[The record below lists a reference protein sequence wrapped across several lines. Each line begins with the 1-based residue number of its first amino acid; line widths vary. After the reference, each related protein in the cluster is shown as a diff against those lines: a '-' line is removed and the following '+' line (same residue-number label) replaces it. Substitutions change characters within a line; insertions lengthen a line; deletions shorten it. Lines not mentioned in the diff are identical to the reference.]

1 MMFFDYR
8 FVMAFVALLYFIL
21 HPVINADEIISAVMI
36 FLVTSAAAI
45 GANIWLSF
53 RLPVKN
59 PVWKKVVLDYYEI
72 KRDRIADTFFTSCM
86 FIAIAIF
93 VADYQVKLTNI
104 NNAQNLLDIGL
115 DHIFKLYC
123 FATVIVLI
131 QLAIRN
137 ITDVHFLFHFNR
149 RVIEKEPK

>member
-1 MMFFDYR
+1 MMFFDHR

-59 PVWKKVVLDYYEI
+59 PVWKKVVLDYYGL
-72 KRDRIADTFFTSCM
+72 KRECVADSFLASC
-86 FIAIAIF
+86 IVAAIAIV
-93 VADYQVKLTNI
+93 VADYQIKPTNI

-123 FATVIVLI
+123 FATVIFLI
-131 QLAIRN
+131 QSAIKN
-137 ITDVHFLFHFNR
+137 ITDICFLFLLNR
-149 RVIEKEPK
+149 KVIAEEPK

>member
-1 MMFFDYR
+1 MTRERLSSIMVFLI
-8 FVMAFVALLYFIL
+8 LLYFIL
-21 HPVINADEIISAVMI
+21 QPIVDADEIISAVMI

-86 FIAIAIF
+86 FIAVAIF

-123 FATVIVLI
+123 FATVIFLI
-131 QLAIRN
+131 QSAIKN
-137 ITDVHFLFHFNR
+137 ITDICFLFLLNR
-149 RVIEKEPK
+149 KVIAEEPE

>member
-1 MMFFDYR
+1 MMFFDHR

-21 HPVINADEIISAVMI
+21 RPVVDADEIISAVMI

-93 VADYQVKLTNI
+93 VADYRAKLTNI
-104 NNAQNLLDIGL
+104 NNEQNLLDIGL

-123 FATVIVLI
+123 FATVIFLI
-131 QLAIRN
+131 QSAIKN
-137 ITDVHFLFHFNR
+137 ITDICFLFLLNR
-149 RVIEKEPK
+149 KVIAEEPE

>member
-1 MMFFDYR
+1 MTRGEMCFLT
-8 FVMAFVALLYFIL
+8 AFTVLLYFIL
-21 HPVINADEIISAVMI
+21 RPVVDADEIISAVMI

-93 VADYQVKLTNI
+93 VDDYQVKLTNI
-104 NNAQNLLDIGL
+104 NNERNLLDIGL
-115 DHIFKLYC
+115 DHISRLYC
-123 FATVIVLI
+123 FATVIFLI
-131 QLAIRN
+131 QMAIRN
-137 ITDVHFLFHFNR
+137 ITDVHFLFQFNR

>member
-1 MMFFDYR
+1 MMFFDHR

-21 HPVINADEIISAVMI
+21 RPVVDADEIISAVMI

-93 VADYQVKLTNI
+93 VADY
-104 NNAQNLLDIGL
+104 NAQNLLDIGL

-123 FATVIVLI
+123 FATVIFLI
-131 QLAIRN
+131 QSAIKN
-137 ITDVHFLFHFNR
+137 ITDICFLFLLNR
-149 RVIEKEPK
+149 KVIAEEPK

>member
-1 MMFFDYR
+1 MMFFDHR

-21 HPVINADEIISAVMI
+21 RPVVDADEIISAVMI

-72 KRDRIADTFFTSCM
+72 KRDRVADTFFISCM

-93 VADYQVKLTNI
+93 VADYQVKPTNI
-104 NNAQNLLDIGL
+104 NNAQNLAEIWLG
-115 DHIFKLYC
+115 HFFRFYC
-123 FATVIVLI
+123 FATVIFLI
-131 QLAIRN
+131 QSAIKN
-137 ITDVHFLFHFNR
+137 ITDICFLFLLNR
-149 RVIEKEPK
+149 KVIEKEPE

>member
-1 MMFFDYR
+1 MMFLDHR
-8 FVMAFVALLYFIL
+8 FLMAFAAFLYFIL
-21 HPVINADEIISAVMI
+21 RPIIDADEIISAVII
-36 FLVTSAAAI
+36 FLVTSATAI
-45 GANIWLSF
+45 GANIWLCF

-59 PVWKKVVLDYYEI
+59 PVWEKIILDFYGI
-72 KRDRIADTFFTSCM
+72 KRDRVADAFFTSCM

-93 VADYQVKLTNI
+93 VADYQVKVTNI

-123 FATVIVLI
+123 FATVIFLI

-137 ITDVHFLFHFNR
+137 ITDVHFLFQFNR

>member
-1 MMFFDYR
+1 MMFFDHR
-8 FVMAFVALLYFIL
+8 FVMAFVALLYFIMR
-21 HPVINADEIISAVMI
+21 PVVDADEIISAVMI

-93 VADYQVKLTNI
+93 VADYQVKL
-104 NNAQNLLDIGL
+104 NLLDIGL

-123 FATVIVLI
+123 FATVIFLI
-131 QLAIRN
+131 QSAIKN
-137 ITDVHFLFHFNR
+137 ITDICFLFLLNR
-149 RVIEKEPK
+149 KVIEKEPE

>member
-1 MMFFDYR
+1 MTR
-8 FVMAFVALLYFIL
+8 ERLSSIMAFVALLYFIL
-21 HPVINADEIISAVMI
+21 RPVVDADEIISAVMI

-131 QLAIRN
+131 QSAIKN
-137 ITDVHFLFHFNR
+137 ITDICFLFLLNR
-149 RVIEKEPK
+149 KVIAEEPE